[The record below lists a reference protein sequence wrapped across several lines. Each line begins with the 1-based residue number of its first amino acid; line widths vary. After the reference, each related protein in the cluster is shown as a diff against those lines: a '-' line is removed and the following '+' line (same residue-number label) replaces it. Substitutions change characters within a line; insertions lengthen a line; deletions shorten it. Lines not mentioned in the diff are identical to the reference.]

1 MERLDILDSTL
12 RDGSQGENISFSVND
27 KLNIARLLDGLG
39 VLAVLVAAGAILF
52 AFRPK
57 NGNFLTARIVLDNEL
72 VAEISLSDL
81 DEPVTIEVPGA
92 KYPITVEAEQGKI
105 RVLHSDCPSQDCV
118 HTGWVS
124 RSGGQIVCLPNR
136 LVITVTGGTAEADA
150 VTG

>member
-1 MERLDILDSTL
+1 MRSSAADRT
-12 RDGSQGENISFSVND
+12 RPTV
-27 KLNIARLLDGLG
+27 LDGLV
-39 VLAVLVAAGAILF
+39 VLVVLVAAGAILF

-92 KYPITVEAEQGKI
+92 KYPITVEAEQGRI

>member
-1 MERLDILDSTL
+1 M
-12 RDGSQGENISFSVND
+12 
-27 KLNIARLLDGLG
+27 DGLV
-39 VLAVLVAAGAILF
+39 VLALLVAAGAILF
-52 AFRPK
+52 AFQPK

-92 KYPITVEAEQGKI
+92 KYPITVEAERGKI

>member
-1 MERLDILDSTL
+1 MRLSAVDRVRPT
-12 RDGSQGENISFSVND
+12 V
-27 KLNIARLLDGLG
+27 LDGLV
-39 VLAVLVAAGAILF
+39 VLAVLVAAGAVLF

-57 NGNFLTARIVLDNEL
+57 AGNFLTARIVLNNEL
-72 VAEISLSDL
+72 VAELPLSDL
-81 DEPVTIEVPGA
+81 EEPVTIEVPGA
-92 KYPITVEAEQGKI
+92 RYPITVEAERGRI
-105 RVLHSDCPSQDCV
+105 RVAHSDCPSQDCV

>member
-1 MERLDILDSTL
+1 MRSSAADRT
-12 RDGSQGENISFSVND
+12 RPT
-27 KLNIARLLDGLG
+27 LLDG
-39 VLAVLVAAGAILF
+39 LVAAGAILF

>member
-1 MERLDILDSTL
+1 MRSSAADRT
-12 RDGSQGENISFSVND
+12 RPTF
-27 KLNIARLLDGLG
+27 LDGLV

-81 DEPVTIEVPGA
+81 GEPVTIE
-92 KYPITVEAEQGKI
+92 AEQGKT

>member
-1 MERLDILDSTL
+1 MRSSAADRVRPT
-12 RDGSQGENISFSVND
+12 V
-27 KLNIARLLDGLG
+27 LDGLV

-57 NGNFLTARIVLDNEL
+57 AGNFLTARIVLNNEL
-72 VAEISLSDL
+72 VAELPLSDQ

-92 KYPITVEAEQGKI
+92 RYPITVEAERGQI
-105 RVLHSDCPSQDCV
+105 RVAHSDCPSQDCV